1 SLVVD
6 DLDTVGGIVAG
17 LRDSRLSRF
26 LITDELRSFGEG
38 RGPAHP
44 GANSDR
50 IGAKLAPRGAF
61 VPESE
66 YPSTAHGATMK
77 RMHAA
82 PFSYTQ
88 PTVLGRGGAQ
98 PYYDVAP
105 ADPLPRGLP
114 RDYRTPFP
122 ESRMSSYGYGSRSGS
137 SIPYATGSGAEYMA
151 RQGWDR
157 GGDER
162 SAGDGRDSVGKIS
175 FYGKSNNKRFL
186 AVAFCLL
193 ALLLIAAIV
202 VIILFI
208 CGVFRPALPP
218 IGPDGPVRSP
228 LIPPLAARMG
238 PLVTTETPDE
248 HHWVVTESS
257 LPLKTTTET
266 PQSPTTTTT
275 AAPTTTPTTTSKT
288 TTTTT
293 FSPIVERNESR
304 VFQVVLFV
312 VQQANTAY
320 NTRTSFAY
328 MEAFR
333 MINDAVIN
341 LVTTSTLQQYTPM
354 TTLEDLRNSGDDLE
368 VRFSI
373 QLTAPSRSAI
383 DAPIVRNVLVADM
396 FKLEARLNQVVI
408 DRNRLTLVQNVDNLI
423 HDINMDIKNNGSSEL
438 KVQITP
444 NTAAS
449 IFASLSKEDQSFVLI
464 GGAKRTVTY
473 SYGHSLHHTQEG
485 EFTLLFLTQPPSKA
499 SFPIILVKRGLGRE
513 YTHLETPFHYKD
525 DSLSGCRFQFSYP
538 QSIRGQS
545 CSNLIPIVVKNEGC
559 SELTVQITPNKAA
572 SIFASLSKED
582 QSFVLIGGTKRTV
595 TIHMD
600 TCYNTFK

>member
-1 SLVVD
+1 
-6 DLDTVGGIVAG
+6 
-17 LRDSRLSRF
+17 
-26 LITDELRSFGEG
+26 
-38 RGPAHP
+38 
-44 GANSDR
+44 
-50 IGAKLAPRGAF
+50 
-61 VPESE
+61 
-66 YPSTAHGATMK
+66 
-77 RMHAA
+77 MHAAHTTA

-122 ESRMSSYGYGSRSGS
+122 ESRMSGYGYGSRSGS

-193 ALLLIAAIV
+193 AILLIAAIV

-218 IGPDGPVRSP
+218 MPIGPGGPVRSP
-228 LIPPLAARMG
+228 LIPPLAARLA

-248 HHWVVTESS
+248 HPWMETESS
-257 LPLKTTTET
+257 LPPETTTGY
-266 PQSPTTTTT
+266 PPSPPPPTTTTT
-275 AAPTTTPTTTSKT
+275 AAPTTTPTTTSTT

-341 LVTTSTLQQYTPM
+341 LVTTSTLQQYIPM

-383 DAPIVRNVLVADM
+383 DAPIVRLSSIS
-396 FKLEARLNQVVI
+396 I
-408 DRNRLTLVQNVDNLI
+408 D
-423 HDINMDIKNNGSSEL
+423 
-438 KVQITP
+438 
-444 NTAAS
+444 
-449 IFASLSKEDQSFVLI
+449 
-464 GGAKRTVTY
+464 
-473 SYGHSLHHTQEG
+473 
-485 EFTLLFLTQPPSKA
+485 
-499 SFPIILVKRGLGRE
+499 
-513 YTHLETPFHYKD
+513 
-525 DSLSGCRFQFSYP
+525 
-538 QSIRGQS
+538 
-545 CSNLIPIVVKNEGC
+545 
-559 SELTVQITPNKAA
+559 
-572 SIFASLSKED
+572 
-582 QSFVLIGGTKRTV
+582 
-595 TIHMD
+595 
-600 TCYNTFK
+600 